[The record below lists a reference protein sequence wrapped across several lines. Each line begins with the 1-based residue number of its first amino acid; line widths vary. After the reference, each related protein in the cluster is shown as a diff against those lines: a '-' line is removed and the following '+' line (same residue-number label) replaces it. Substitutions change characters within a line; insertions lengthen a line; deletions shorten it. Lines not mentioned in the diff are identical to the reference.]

1 MESTRY
7 NLTISTK
14 DTPSK
19 SASVSTDDA
28 GDVMRLMQL
37 AGQGGDKRYNASVT
51 TGGLNTADA
60 ASMSL
65 TSCDPDDV
73 MRLLQLAGVPY
84 SSSPKA
90 CGCPQDCDCEGPT
103 CDAPGVEM
111 YEGIDKDYP
120 DTAEGAIQALGDMST
135 HNVQGATATPDPQVD
150 RVWLVKHSGGQSIVY
165 LKKPGDSYS
174 HHQPMNDFED
184 IDDGVGEIGMQVEEE
199 AEFDWGARD
208 WKHDQH
214 VVSMKR
220 ATKQGT
226 AQKPDIVVMEQQAE
240 YDYGH
245 KDPTEETEEFD
256 IKDYNFKGRA
266 DLPER
271 LTNARFGSNALKS
284 EMRESLHTRL
294 VAAYKAYIK
303 ESEHREN
310 ADGRA
315 SPLTATKRD
324 EFLKD
329 PYTTEPDT
337 DGSESPLT
345 DIKRQHINR

>member
-65 TSCDPDDV
+65 TSCDPSDV
-73 MRLLQLAGVPY
+73 MRLLQLAGVPH
-84 SSSPKA
+84 STSPKS
-90 CGCPQDCDCEGPT
+90 CGCPGPCTCGQEKSCGCPGPCDCQTQYMGGE
-103 CDAPGVEM
+103 A
-111 YEGIDKDYP
+111 
-120 DTAEGAIQALGDMST
+120 
-135 HNVQGATATPDPQVD
+135 DP
-150 RVWLVKHSGGQSIVY
+150 
-165 LKKPGDSYS
+165 
-174 HHQPMNDFED
+174 E
-184 IDDGVGEIGMQVEEE
+184 
-199 AEFDWGARD
+199 
-208 WKHDQH
+208 
-214 VVSMKR
+214 
-220 ATKQGT
+220 
-226 AQKPDIVVMEQQAE
+226 IVVMEQQAE